1 MKSPW
6 PGRILRFSVILL
18 IIGLSIFL
26 YLNRNQIKELEGYG
40 YPGIFL
46 FNLLS
51 SATLI
56 LPVPGVALTSLMG
69 AIFNP
74 FWVALA
80 AGTGAALGE
89 LSGYLAG
96 FSGQTVAERTPV
108 YARIEGW
115 MTRYGELVI
124 LVLAVIPNP
133 FFDVAGMMAG
143 VLKMPVWRF
152 LLYCWLGKV
161 VKMLIFAYGGA
172 TIVRFFP
179 APMR

>member
-6 PGRILRFSVILL
+6 PDRLLRLFILL
-18 IIGLSIFL
+18 LIVGLSIFL
-26 YLNRNQIKELEGYG
+26 YLNRNQIKQLEGYG

-74 FWVALA
+74 FWVAIA

-96 FSGQTVAERTPV
+96 FSGQTAAERTPM

-115 MTRYGELVI
+115 MARYGEGVI
-124 LVLAVIPNP
+124 LVLAIIPNP
-133 FFDVAGMMAG
+133 FFDVAGMIAG
-143 VLKMPVWRF
+143 ILKMPVWRF
-152 LLYCWLGKV
+152 LLYCWIGKII
-161 VKMLIFAYGGA
+161 KMLLFAYGGA
-172 TIVRFFP
+172 TIIRFLP
-179 APMR
+179 ASMQ